1 MTSDFGEATVFEVAQ
16 NMIRGLGFYVE
27 VDDFIGLLTS
37 LNDYDVLTA
46 KRTMCDEFR

>member
-1 MTSDFGEATVFEVAQ
+1 MAQ
-16 NMIRGLGFYVE
+16 NMIRGMAFYVE

-37 LNDYDVLTA
+37 RNDVDVLTA